1 MGGLLHQDE
10 LGGCD
15 FLDVL
20 EEAATLEKDVGVKL
34 RSGEFFT
41 AAVQDVVTEGGQNF
55 VVFAGR
61 NERMNVKD
69 ILAVTRAEPT
79 KH

>member
-20 EEAATLEKDVGVKL
+20 EEAATLKKAVGVKL
-34 RSGEFFT
+34 RNGEYFT
-41 AAVQDVVTEGGQNF
+41 AGVVDVVTEAGENW
-55 VVFAGR
+55 VVFSDRAQ
-61 NERMNVKD
+61 RMNVKD
-69 ILAVTRAEPT
+69 ILGVSRAEPT
-79 KH
+79 RH